1 MTQTLPTIRLK
12 VKELIL
18 LNAPCMTESLFSP
31 FAEYKVR
38 PLNNAQTNVC
48 FTQMLTI
55 ARLEEVPYAIVAD
68 YKLLSFNDF
77 AFIKAFRRNALCVN
91 VPIVAIADE
100 KDKINFKGAL
110 GSGIDDCYRMPVGC
124 ESVKERIEFLHKN
137 KAQLASVDLTYD
149 EIFQVKISPFKR
161 VIDILG
167 ASAVL
172 LCASP
177 FLLLTAI
184 LIKLE
189 SGGPI
194 IYKSKRSGTGYQ
206 VFDFLKFRS
215 MYADADK
222 RLKEIE
228 HLNQYADNGD
238 SNAPTF
244 MKVKNDPRITRIGRF
259 IRKTSIDELP
269 QLINV
274 LRGDM
279 SLVGNR
285 PLPLYEAE
293 QLTKEDWAYRFLA
306 PAGLTGLWQVSK
318 RGGDDMSAE
327 ERIALDV
334 TYAQKNSFWFDLKLL
349 LRTPF
354 SMIQKENV

>member
-1 MTQTLPTIRLK
+1 MFSRR
-12 VKELIL
+12 ELLAMALGAPHFAAKAKSVIFL
-18 LNAPCMTESLFSP
+18 FMDGGPSQMDTFDPKPRLNAEDGQALPFRPPTTVFNISDKILGSP
-31 FAEYKVR
+31 F
-38 PLNNAQTNVC
+38 
-48 FTQMLTI
+48 
-55 ARLEEVPYAIVAD
+55 
-68 YKLLSFNDF
+68 SFQRYGQAGTAVSELF
-77 AFIKAFRRNALCVN
+77 PHTATCV
-91 VPIVAIADE
+91 
-100 KDKINFKGAL
+100 
-110 GSGIDDCYRMPVGC
+110 DDMC
-124 ESVKERIEFLHKN
+124 
-137 KAQLASVDLTYD
+137 
-149 EIFQVKISPFKR
+149 
-161 VIDILG
+161 VI
-167 ASAVL
+167 
-172 LCASP
+172 
-177 FLLLTAI
+177 
-184 LIKLE
+184 
-189 SGGPI
+189 
-194 IYKSKRSGTGYQ
+194 
-206 VFDFLKFRS
+206 RS

-244 MKVKNDPRITRIGRF
+244 IKVKNDPRITRIGRF

-349 LRTPF
+349 LKTPF

>member
-1 MTQTLPTIRLK
+1 MAQTLPTIRLK
-12 VKELIL
+12 AKDLIL
-18 LNAPCMTESLFSP
+18 LNVPCMTQSLFSP
-31 FAEYKVR
+31 FEDYRVR

-55 ARLEEVPYAIVAD
+55 ARVEEVPYAIVAD
-68 YKLLSFNDF
+68 YKLLSFNNF
-77 AFIKAFRRNALCVN
+77 AFIKAFRRNDLCVN
-91 VPIVAIADE
+91 VPIVAIADG
-100 KDKINFKGAL
+100 KDKIDFKGAL
-110 GSGIDDCYRMPVGC
+110 GSGIDDCYRMPVDC
-124 ESVKERIEFLHKN
+124 ESVKERIEFLYKN
-137 KAQLASVDLTYD
+137 KAQLASVDLTYN

-161 VIDILG
+161 VIDVLG

-177 FLLLTAI
+177 FLLLTAV

-228 HLNQYADNGD
+228 HLNQYADKGD
-238 SNAPTF
+238 SDAPTF

-349 LRTPF
+349 LKTPF

>member
-12 VKELIL
+12 IKELIL
-18 LNAPCMTESLFSP
+18 LNVPTMEKALYTPFS
-31 FAEYKVR
+31 EYKIR
-38 PLNNAQTNVC
+38 PLSSTQANVC
-48 FTQMLTI
+48 FTQLLSI
-55 ARLEEVPYAIVAD
+55 ERSEEVPYAIVAD
-68 YKLLSFNDF
+68 YKLLAINDF
-77 AFIKAFRRNALCVN
+77 AFVRSFRSNVLTVN

-100 KDKINFKGAL
+100 NDAIDFRGVLA
-110 GSGIDDCYRMPVGC
+110 SGIDDCYKMPVDFDA
-124 ESVKERIEFLHKN
+124 VKSRVEFLHNN
-137 KAQLASVDLTYD
+137 KAQMSSVDLTHT
-149 EIFQVKISPFKR
+149 EVLRVKISPFKR

-167 ASAVL
+167 ASTVL

-177 FLLLTAI
+177 FLALTAV

-215 MYADADK
+215 MYADADS

-334 TYAQKNSFWFDLKLL
+334 TYARKNSFWFDLKLL

>member
-1 MTQTLPTIRLK
+1 MSQTLPTIRLNI
-12 VKELIL
+12 KELIL
-18 LNAPCMTESLFSP
+18 LNVPTMTETLYTPFS
-31 FAEYKVR
+31 EYKVR
-38 PLNNAQTNVC
+38 PLSSTQANAC
-48 FTQMLTI
+48 FTQLLTI
-55 ARLEEVPYAIVAD
+55 ARAEEVPYAIVAD
-68 YKLLSFNDF
+68 YKLLAFNDF
-77 AFIKAFRRNALCVN
+77 AFVRSFRRNKLAVN
-91 VPIVAIADE
+91 VPIVAVADE
-100 KDKINFKGAL
+100 NDTVDFKGVLA
-110 GSGIDDCYRMPVGC
+110 SGIDDCYKMPADFAA
-124 ESVKERIEFLHKN
+124 VKGRIEFLHDN
-137 KAQLASVDLTYD
+137 KAQLSSVDVTKNEVLR
-149 EIFQVKISPFKR
+149 VKISPFKR

-167 ASAVL
+167 ASTVL

-177 FLLLTAI
+177 FLLLTAA

-215 MYADADK
+215 MYSDADT

-238 SNAPTF
+238 GKTPTF
-244 MKVKNDPRITRIGRF
+244 MKVKNDPRITRIGRI

-334 TYAQKNSFWFDLKLL
+334 SYAQKNSFWFDLKLL